1 MLTRKSGLLGTY
13 IKKFGKMNKRSANI
27 INILM
32 WAMLALLALFLI
44 RLFSVRWFCKIEFEH
59 DLPPLDLIS
68 LLVTSLVTIFLG
80 YYITKKLTESRIE
93 KDSLIEDLKKI
104 ESYMYSVQ
112 DVLKNYKKVDVQ
124 QITTE
129 LEMAVLNISRFKNTL
144 MIVGEKD
151 IKTESLEN
159 CFFQLY
165 TISTNFDGET
175 AQVDDLASGK
185 ILQKSDQVL
194 LEVRRLMHVIN
205 TQ

>member
-1 MLTRKSGLLGTY
+1 
-13 IKKFGKMNKRSANI
+13 MNRRSANI

-32 WAMLALLALFLI
+32 WMLLGLLVLFLV
-44 RLFSVRWFCKIEFEH
+44 RLFCAHWFSRIEFEKN
-59 DLPPLDLIS
+59 LAPLDLIS
-68 LLVTSLVTIFLG
+68 VLLTSLVTIFLG

-112 DVLKNYKKVDVQ
+112 DVLKNYKIVDLQ
-124 QITTE
+124 QISME
-129 LEMAVLNISRFKNTL
+129 LEMAVLNINRFKNTL
-144 MIVGEKD
+144 KIVGENSV
-151 IKTESLEN
+151 KTQSLED

-175 AQVDDLASGK
+175 AQVNDLSSGK

-194 LEVRRLMHVIN
+194 LEVRRLMHIIN
-205 TQ
+205 TR

>member
-1 MLTRKSGLLGTY
+1 
-13 IKKFGKMNKRSANI
+13 MNRRSANI
-27 INILM
+27 INVLM
-32 WAMLALLALFLI
+32 WSLLSLLVLFLV
-44 RLFSVRWFCKIEFEH
+44 RLFSLHWFCKIEFERN
-59 DLPPLDLIS
+59 LPPLDLIS

-112 DVLKNYKKVDVQ
+112 DVLKNYKKVDVR

-144 MIVGEKD
+144 KIVGEKE

-159 CFFQLY
+159 SFFQLY